1 MALIL
6 NTMFLPGAGPSFQT
20 GFVLPDSAGTGRTV
34 TRGIFGF
41 STDLAAHKELFQ
53 VKGTS
58 GVKCCLNCG
67 NVVKKRMVESADA
80 TVVGLGCA
88 DRSKFQ
94 RYDDDDF
101 YFIVDE
107 LERVSGTIAPSRFAK
122 LETAL
127 GVHHVPDGL
136 LANRSIRSIVKP
148 SQHCIRDWMH
158 TYVGDGVVNSEMG
171 MLINEMARFGF
182 TREHVQSFSQLC
194 TLPKAHGK
202 PHASWFGES
211 RLHPLYISSF
221 ASTLLSML
229 PIVALFLIEFSV
241 ATHIPDHC
249 ACFADLCLIIGL
261 LQAGPDRAMRFIDVL
276 TSLIVKHHGQFYS
289 LYKHGSKPKLHHA
302 HHIPDGMR
310 WLCKLLS
317 CFVTERKHKSV
328 KRAALYTFRHF
339 EHTVTANVLSAQ
351 IETMRAGH
359 NLFEERCLVAPR
371 VIGHVHGAEQI
382 CTSNRAVTPVGELY
396 KGDLVY
402 TFSGIAGRIVSFLS
416 TPSDLVIEIDAYDTI
431 GGDTT
436 LRSEL
441 ACTRMFIDIAEIV
454 SACVWYQPRSSVI
467 RLHLPPIALF

>member
-1 MALIL
+1 
-6 NTMFLPGAGPSFQT
+6 
-20 GFVLPDSAGTGRTV
+20 
-34 TRGIFGF
+34 
-41 STDLAAHKELFQ
+41 
-53 VKGTS
+53 
-58 GVKCCLNCG
+58 
-67 NVVKKRMVESADA
+67 
-80 TVVGLGCA
+80 
-88 DRSKFQ
+88 
-94 RYDDDDF
+94 
-101 YFIVDE
+101 
-107 LERVSGTIAPSRFAK
+107 
-122 LETAL
+122 
-127 GVHHVPDGL
+127 
-136 LANRSIRSIVKP
+136 
-148 SQHCIRDWMH
+148 
-158 TYVGDGVVNSEMG
+158 
-171 MLINEMARFGF
+171 
-182 TREHVQSFSQLC
+182 
-194 TLPKAHGK
+194 
-202 PHASWFGES
+202 
-211 RLHPLYISSF
+211 
-221 ASTLLSML
+221 
-229 PIVALFLIEFSV
+229 
-241 ATHIPDHC
+241 
-249 ACFADLCLIIGL
+249 
-261 LQAGPDRAMRFIDVL
+261 
-276 TSLIVKHHGQFYS
+276 
-289 LYKHGSKPKLHHA
+289 
-302 HHIPDGMR
+302 MR

-416 TPSDLVIEIDAYDTI
+416 TPSELVIEIDAYDTI